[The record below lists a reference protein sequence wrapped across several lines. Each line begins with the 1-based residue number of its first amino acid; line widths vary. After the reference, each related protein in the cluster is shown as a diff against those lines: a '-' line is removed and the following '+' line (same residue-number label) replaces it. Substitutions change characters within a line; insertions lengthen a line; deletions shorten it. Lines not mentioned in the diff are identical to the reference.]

1 MVQPSDILIA
11 LLMGCICAAV
21 GDSMAQLHEPD
32 RAVYAVLCLLL
43 GFGVSLGCLAWERF
57 TS

>member
-1 MVQPSDILIA
+1 MVRPSDILIA
-11 LLMGCICAAV
+11 LLMGALCAAV
-21 GDSMAQLHEPD
+21 GDCMAQLPEPD
-32 RAVYAVLCLLL
+32 RALYACLCACL